1 MIGFMF
7 EDPAARAEAKMRN
20 LIYAINVTL
29 DGCCDHTKFN
39 PDEETLEYFTHLTR
53 EADTFLYGRKTYQL
67 MVPYWPDV
75 AKNRSGQTKADYEF
89 AQAFDAVDKIVV
101 FSRSLDNPEGKKTRI
116 VRTSLQEEILK
127 LKKEP
132 GKNIFTGGV
141 TIPSQL
147 VELGLID
154 EYYFVVHPIVVGE
167 GRRLFEGVSL
177 QKKLQLKLVESK
189 IFKSGCVALRYMK
202 Q

>member
-1 MIGFMF
+1 
-7 EDPAARAEAKMRN
+7 MRN

-75 AKNRSGQTKADYEF
+75 AKNHSGQTKADYEF
-89 AQAFDAVDKIVV
+89 AQAFDAVDKIIV
-101 FSRSLDNPEGKKTRI
+101 FSQSLDSPEGGKTRI
-116 VRTSLQEEILK
+116 VRTNLQEEILK
-127 LKKEP
+127 WKKEP
-132 GKNIFTGGV
+132 GKNILTGGV
-141 TIPSQL
+141 AVPSQL

-154 EYYFVVHPIVVGE
+154 EYQFVVHPIVAGE

-177 QKKLQLKLVESK
+177 WEKLQLRLAESK
-189 IFKSGCVALRYMK
+189 IFKSGCVALRYLK
-202 Q
+202 